1 MPIVEPSRLLA
12 PMGLTPQ
19 TVVRMNGCT
28 SLGHLFF
35 KGCCELESGTDI
47 KETVTTNTVKPSCC
61 SKSYFLQ
68 LGFQQV
74 SSTSWE
80 RWAERPNA
88 AFFFFFSSPSLK
100 VEMSI
105 LWNWNLKCSS
115 YNHCKAS

>member
-88 AFFFFFSSPSLK
+88 AFFFFFFLPLSK
-100 VEMSI
+100 GGNVHFVELEPEMQ
-105 LWNWNLKCSS
+105 
-115 YNHCKAS
+115 